1 MSTPKKPKGASPDD
15 LSLEES
21 MARLEKLVDS
31 MEAGDVPLDRLVA
44 QYEEGMRLVQACE
57 AKLGE
62 AELRVEQLSGED
74 DPA

>member
-1 MSTPKKPKGASPDD
+1 MSTPKKPKGTSPDD
-15 LSLEES
+15 LSLEEA

-31 MEAGDVPLDRLVA
+31 MESGDVPLDRLVA

-62 AELRVEQLSGED
+62 AELRVEKLAGED
-74 DPA
+74 DAA